1 MTKHEHGLK
10 KKVEGAID
18 KVKGEVKEAV
28 GKVTDNKKLQ
38 AEGKWDKVKGTAKDT
53 VGNVKEKV
61 HEYKEHNNKNTLD
74 EFSSNVFFIL
84 LYIMNQMTYDI
95 FLFLY
100 ALCKRFF
107 KGISIPYNKTIR
119 EIIKNATRH
128 IPR

>member
-10 KKVEGAID
+10 EKVEGAID

-61 HEYKEHNNKNTLD
+61 HEYKEYNIKTRWMNFHLTCFYFTL
-74 EFSSNVFFIL
+74 
-84 LYIMNQMTYDI
+84 YT
-95 FLFLY
+95 
-100 ALCKRFF
+100 
-107 KGISIPYNKTIR
+107 
-119 EIIKNATRH
+119 
-128 IPR
+128 